1 VCSTYPFE
9 LSDQELEHALRQ
21 MLIDI
26 PGFDR
31 YDRLRAELKLTLILI
46 GASERSRRDA
56 DRIGRRLFWIAVIA
70 LAVALISLFV
80 SIILAV

>member
-1 VCSTYPFE
+1 
-9 LSDQELEHALRQ
+9 
-21 MLIDI
+21 MLVHI

-31 YDRLRAELKLTLILI
+31 YDHLLPELKLTLMLI

-56 DRIGRRLFWIAVIA
+56 DRIGRRLYWVAVIP
-70 LAVALISLFV
+70 LAVAVISLIV